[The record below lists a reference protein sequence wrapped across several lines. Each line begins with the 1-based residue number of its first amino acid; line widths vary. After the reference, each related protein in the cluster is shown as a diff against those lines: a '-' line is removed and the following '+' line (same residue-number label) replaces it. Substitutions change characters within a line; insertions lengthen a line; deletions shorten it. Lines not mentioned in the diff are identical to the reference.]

1 MLGELA
7 ECASREVWEETGLR
21 MVDDAEA
28 TVPPSGEE
36 GVPPA
41 AEGATDGEKVA
52 VEAVVAVGE
61 VGGGRPRAKAH
72 VKARVK
78 ARSTTPPPRPA
89 REATEAAAESS
100 TKPTKPAVE
109 AELGQGKPCSTAP
122 ESSTKPTKPAAEAE
136 LGKGKPCSMAPW
148 CRFST
153 CLPLLFTCAVA
164 AWVISVYIDSGE
176 HKKEE
181 KSASTN
187 WMLGLISAASV
198 LSVLCAMMI
207 TERDHQRSASGRS
220 AVLESP
226 RRP

>member
-89 REATEAAAESS
+89 REATEAAA
-100 TKPTKPAVE
+100 
-109 AELGQGKPCSTAP
+109 